1 MELNIDSNWLRQ
13 MAEKEDG
20 RIVSVGGLAMKM
32 EEQLIHDCI
41 LFAYSHGQITEGAAA
56 NLLKVDRLEFRD
68 RWLNWLQHKTLTSP
82 KQQDGI
88 HTYKRS
94 NHAT

>member
-1 MELNIDSNWLRQ
+1 MDLNINPEWLRQ

-20 RIVSVGGLAMKM
+20 HIVSVGGLAMKM
-32 EEQLIHDCI
+32 EEQLIRNCI

-68 RWLNWLQHKTLTSP
+68 RWLNWLQQNPEIAK
-82 KQQDGI
+82 
-88 HTYKRS
+88 
-94 NHAT
+94 ATGWDTQENTQP